1 MMDASLLSALI
12 ALVELLIEAP
22 ISKLAAVAV
31 ILALMGF
38 LVHGARLLPAKT
50 KPGGKIE

>member
-1 MMDASLLSALI
+1 MDASLLSALI

-38 LVHGARLLPAKT
+38 LVHGARLLPVKARSRR
-50 KPGGKIE
+50 KIG